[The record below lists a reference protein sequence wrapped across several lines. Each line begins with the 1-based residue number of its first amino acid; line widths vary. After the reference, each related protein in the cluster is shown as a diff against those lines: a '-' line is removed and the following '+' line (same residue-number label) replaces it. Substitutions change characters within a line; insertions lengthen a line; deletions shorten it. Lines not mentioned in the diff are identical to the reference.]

1 MAPDDT
7 KADRQRIQL
16 ILPVAQVEQIDEL
29 CKQLGHRS
37 RGALL
42 ERLLDDLFP
51 GTDGQDGDQ
60 DGEETGAEEELD
72 SCRALVLVTGQEN
85 RLVSPDQGQLG
96 LDELGE
102 PEKPDG
108 LAEAGEASSAARAS
122 DPLGPS
128 SLQIPSRRPRNPE
141 TQELREAPGPAGI
154 DLPGFVRQSSAR
166 LRRSLHP
173 RPAAQGEPLPAVKTS
188 ELDQALL
195 AAEEHWLSLYGT
207 AANEAVLE
215 AAMVWLA
222 RDIWVQS
229 DQAEGRP
236 FTWALIEQW
245 VTGFV
250 SGWPAGPP
258 SFNRVI
264 VAAGLLEDP
273 FSTDTLTLRVPTLI
287 RRFVHRFR
295 RRRRGTSFQTLEH
308 TMTLQGALKVLALPT
323 APGHKLS
330 LNQIREAYREQAM
343 SHHPDSGGSAD
354 AMRRLNEAYQLL
366 KELYRRPA

>member
-1 MAPDDT
+1 MPPDET

-51 GTDGQDGDQ
+51 SDQ
-60 DGEETGAEEELD
+60 DFEGEGDADQLEEVLD
-72 SCRALVLVTGQEN
+72 EGLDACRALVLVTG
-85 RLVSPDQGQLG
+85 LAGDLLS
-96 LDELGE
+96 LDAMDEE
-102 PEKPDG
+102 SG
-108 LAEAGEASSAARAS
+108 LADQPALETIARPARHGQ
-122 DPLGPS
+122 P
-128 SLQIPSRRPRNPE
+128 QESRQSTGRS
-141 TQELREAPGPAGI
+141 GI

-166 LRRSLHP
+166 LKRSLHP
-173 RPAAQGEPLPAVKTS
+173 RPAAAEPLPSVQAP

-195 AAEEHWLSLYGT
+195 AADEHWLNLYGT

-215 AAMVWLA
+215 AALLWLA
-222 RDIWVQS
+222 RDIWAQS

-245 VTGFV
+245 ISGFV
-250 SGWPAGPP
+250 SGWPPGPP
-258 SFNRVI
+258 MFNRVI

-273 FSTDTLTLRVPTLI
+273 FSTGTITLRIPTLI
-287 RRFVHRFR
+287 RRFVNRFR
-295 RRRRGTSFQTLEH
+295 RRRQGTSFQTLEH

-323 APGHKLS
+323 APGHQLS
-330 LNQIREAYREQAM
+330 LHQIREAYREQAM

-354 AMRRLNEAYQLL
+354 AMRRLNEAYQWL
-366 KELYRRPA
+366 KELYRRKT

>member
-1 MAPDDT
+1 MPPDDT
-7 KADRQRIQL
+7 KADRKRIQL

-29 CKQLGHRS
+29 CRQLGHRS

-42 ERLLDDLFP
+42 EHLLDDLFP
-51 GTDGQDGDQ
+51 STDGLEEERDED
-60 DGEETGAEEELD
+60 ETGDEQELD
-72 SCRALVLVTGQEN
+72 ACRAMVLVTGKAGE
-85 RLVSPDQGQLG
+85 LLS
-96 LDELGE
+96 LDEADQE
-102 PEKPDG
+102 PEHSDEPSPQL
-108 LAEAGEASSAARAS
+108 LARS
-122 DPLGPS
+122 P
-128 SLQIPSRRPRNPE
+128 RRGHP
-141 TQELREAPGPAGI
+141 QEPREATGSPGI

-173 RPAAQGEPLPAVKTS
+173 RTGAAGEPLPSVEAP

-195 AAEEHWLSLYGT
+195 AADEHWLNLYGT

-215 AAMVWLA
+215 AAMLWLA
-222 RDIWVQS
+222 RDIWAQS
-229 DQAEGRP
+229 DQSEGRP
-236 FTWALIEQW
+236 FTWALMEQW
-245 VTGFV
+245 ISGFV
-250 SGWPAGPP
+250 SGWAPGAPR
-258 SFNRVI
+258 FNRVI

-273 FSTDTLTLRVPTLI
+273 FSTGTLTLRVPTLI

-295 RRRRGTSFQTLEH
+295 RRRQGTSFQTLEH

-323 APGHKLS
+323 APGHQLS

>member
-1 MAPDDT
+1 MPPDDT

-16 ILPVAQVEQIDEL
+16 ILPVAQVAQIDEL
-29 CKQLGHRS
+29 CRQLGHRS

-51 GTDGQDGDQ
+51 SADGLDEERDEEGS
-60 DGEETGAEEELD
+60 GEEEELD
-72 SCRALVLVTGQEN
+72 ACRALVLVTGQ
-85 RLVSPDQGQLG
+85 GG
-96 LDELGE
+96 ELLSG
-102 PEKPDG
+102 D
-108 LAEAGEASSAARAS
+108 AADRQS
-122 DPLGPS
+122 DPGDEPLPE
-128 SLQIPSRRPRNPE
+128 LLARVPRHEQPRE
-141 TQELREAPGPAGI
+141 PREATGGGTGI

-173 RPAAQGEPLPAVKTS
+173 RPTAAGEPLPSVEAA

-195 AAEEHWLSLYGT
+195 AADEHWLNLYGT

-215 AAMVWLA
+215 AAMLWLA
-222 RDIWVQS
+222 RDIWAQS
-229 DQAEGRP
+229 DQSEGRP
-236 FTWALIEQW
+236 FTWALMEQW
-245 VTGFV
+245 ISGFV
-250 SGWPAGPP
+250 SGWPPGPP
-258 SFNRVI
+258 GFNRVI

-273 FSTDTLTLRVPTLI
+273 FSTGTLTLRVPTLI

-295 RRRRGTSFQTLEH
+295 RRRQGTSFQTLEH

-323 APGHKLS
+323 APGHQLS

>member
-1 MAPDDT
+1 MPPDDT
-7 KADRQRIQL
+7 KPERQRIQL

-29 CKQLGHRS
+29 CRQLGHRS

-51 GTDGQDGDQ
+51 NGDGL
-60 DGEETGAEEELD
+60 EEERDEDEAGVEEELD
-72 SCRALVLVTGQEN
+72 GCRALVLVTEQAAE
-85 RLVSPDQGQLG
+85 LLT
-96 LDELGE
+96 LDEGDGE
-102 PEKPDG
+102 P
-108 LAEAGEASSAARAS
+108 RIS
-122 DPLGPS
+122 DQP
-128 SLQIPSRRPRNPE
+128 SLQLLDSSPSRAQPKQPRDNS
-141 TQELREAPGPAGI
+141 GSVGI

-173 RPAAQGEPLPAVKTS
+173 RPATAREPLPSVEAP
-188 ELDQALL
+188 ELDQALV
-195 AAEEHWLSLYGT
+195 AVDEHWISLYGT

-215 AAMVWLA
+215 AAMLWLS
-222 RDIWVQS
+222 RDIWAQS
-229 DQAEGRP
+229 DQSEGRP
-236 FTWALIEQW
+236 FTWTLMEQW
-245 VTGFV
+245 ISGFV
-250 SGWPAGPP
+250 SGWSPGPP
-258 SFNRVI
+258 RFNRVI

-273 FSTDTLTLRVPTLI
+273 FSTGTLTLRIPTLI

-295 RRRRGTSFQTLEH
+295 RQRQGTSFQSLEH
-308 TMTLQGALKVLALPT
+308 TMTLHGALKVLDLPT
-323 APGHKLS
+323 APGHQLS

>member
-1 MAPDDT
+1 MPPDDR

-29 CKQLGHRS
+29 CRQLGHRS

-42 ERLLDDLFP
+42 ERLLEDLFP
-51 GTDGQDGDQ
+51 SAEGLSDDAE
-60 DGEETGAEEELD
+60 GEEAELEEELD
-72 SCRALVLVTGQEN
+72 ACRALVLVTGLE
-85 RLVSPDQGQLG
+85 G
-96 LDELGE
+96 ELLSLKGIDDE
-102 PEKPDG
+102 PELLEQPALELVTRAPQRG
-108 LAEAGEASSAARAS
+108 QPQEAREAS
-122 DPLGPS
+122 GS
-128 SLQIPSRRPRNPE
+128 S
-141 TQELREAPGPAGI
+141 GI
-154 DLPGFVRQSSAR
+154 DLPGFVRQTSAR
-166 LRRSLHP
+166 LKRSLHP
-173 RPAAQGEPLPAVKTS
+173 RPTVAAQPLPAVDAP

-195 AAEEHWLSLYGT
+195 AADEHWLSLYGT

-215 AAMVWLA
+215 AAMLWLA
-222 RDIWVQS
+222 RDIWAQS

-236 FTWALIEQW
+236 FTWVLMEQW
-245 VTGFV
+245 ISGFVTG
-250 SGWPAGPP
+250 WPPGPP
-258 SFNRVI
+258 RFSRVI

-273 FSTDTLTLRVPTLI
+273 FSTGTLTLRVPTLI

-295 RRRRGTSFQTLEH
+295 RRRQGTSFQTLEH

-323 APGHKLS
+323 APGQQLS

-366 KELYRRPA
+366 KELYRRPG